1 MFLLDDN
8 SKKPN
13 VLCVIVK
20 HNNKPVSGLYGVY
33 IKQDSKSEFEELK
46 TFGYTN

>member
-20 HNNKPVSGLYGVY
+20 RNNKPVSGLYGVY
-33 IKQDSKSEFEELK
+33 IKQDSKSEFEK
-46 TFGYTN
+46 PKIFGYTN